1 MGSSIVTSIV
11 RTACD
16 RDEARFKLVAPTD
29 RCFVAALERIRIRE
43 SEHNFFPHLYKLSN
57 SSTAVM
63 GIRVRLATKTM
74 PLSFSRTGS
83 LGAYM
88 TMSA

>member
-1 MGSSIVTSIV
+1 MVTSIV

-29 RCFVAALERIRIRE
+29 RCFVAALERIRIGE
-43 SEHNFFPHLYKLSN
+43 AAHEKVPHLYKLSN
-57 SSTAVM
+57 SSTAEM
-63 GIRVRLATKTM
+63 GILVRLATKTM

-83 LGAYM
+83 LGAY
-88 TMSA
+88 TRMSA